1 MCISIKIPSWK
12 YFSILLLCLYIEKSK
27 NGRFKNKNKIKA
39 SHERLCSQELTEI
52 EALEILFWSEMIC
65 FFHDWYFAHFFG
77 ENVLW
82 THSYTFFHSNYKTLG
97 MCNSFSLRFWLHL
110 LWAYL
115 NIFKFT
121 SIETDL
127 KIYNILDIFPKFVNL
142 YKILE
147 IYKKWRNAENSEKSK
162 QTQGVLSHIQLRLS
176 GSYLKFFLINVSLT
190 SLFLILYLLSIC
202 LIKKSGVVWI
212 QFLIHRILVVGNWDF
227 SLWKSIRQKKDNNM
241 N

>member
-1 MCISIKIPSWK
+1 MFSGTDRNRSVRNIVLKWDNLFFPWLILRTFLWRKCIVNS
-12 YFSILLLCLYIEKSK
+12 FLYI
-27 NGRFKNKNKIKA
+27 
-39 SHERLCSQELTEI
+39 
-52 EALEILFWSEMIC
+52 
-65 FFHDWYFAHFFG
+65 
-77 ENVLW
+77 
-82 THSYTFFHSNYKTLG
+82 FHSNYKTLG

-176 GSYLKFFLINVSLT
+176 GSYLKIFLINVSLT

-227 SLWKSIRQKKDNNM
+227 SRWKSIRQKKDNNM